1 MAHGA
6 PTAPQ
11 TTLVPLFR
19 TSRLVQFHF
28 TKDLETLK
36 SLCRVMD
43 NGFVSGAAGGGRGR
57 EGRHRPL
64 GPLGVQTQ
72 DERGD
77 TDTDWLGTVTA
88 AMLFAMCLHLCW
100 FPVHAAP
107 VGGCAVL
114 TVLQMGKW
122 RPRCWARA

>member
-43 NGFVSGAAGGGRGR
+43 NGFVSGAAGGGRGG
-57 EGRHRPL
+57 EGRRKGHRPL

-88 AMLFAMCLHLCW
+88 AHGDAVCHVSTPVLVPSPRSSRRGLCCPDR
-100 FPVHAAP
+100 FTDGEMEA
-107 VGGCAVL
+107 
-114 TVLQMGKW
+114 
-122 RPRCWARA
+122 